1 MIYCLYPILTN
12 QRSERVA
19 KKRRGAYRL
28 NGVGTRVEQHA
39 ERAVRLA
46 KMDAM
51 EAKIHACQSLSFL
64 KRRAP
69 EQFEKLIEDAELS
82 KLYERFEEKNLARQA
97 AAATQIVWISRT
109 GEVAAERRRRKL
121 SLNGEGTPC
130 EQHIDRVKR
139 LWSVLLERNHN
150 LHQARTR
157 KAFAESMKW
166 LEENEPNAFQT
177 LIESLKDRTN
187 GDDAYFIYVRHELTQ
202 TKKAFEAEN
211 GKQGI
216 G

>member
-1 MIYCLYPILTN
+1 M
-12 QRSERVA
+12 A

-46 KMDAM
+46 KMDAQ

-82 KLYERFEEKNLARQA
+82 QLYERFEEKNLARRA
-97 AAATQIVWISRT
+97 AAARIVWVPRT

-121 SLNGEGTPC
+121 PLNGEGTPC

-177 LIESLKDRTN
+177 LLESLKDRTN

-211 GKQGI
+211 GKQG
-216 G
+216 

>member
-1 MIYCLYPILTN
+1 M
-12 QRSERVA
+12 A

-46 KMDAM
+46 KMDTPQ
-51 EAKIHACQSLSFL
+51 AKTHACESLSFL
-64 KRRAP
+64 KQRAP
-69 EQFEKLIEDAELS
+69 EKFETLIEDAKLS
-82 KLYERFEEKNLARQA
+82 QLYEGFEQKKRAREEA
-97 AAATQIVWISRT
+97 ARIVWVPRT

-121 SLNGEGTPC
+121 SLNGEGTPS
-130 EQHIDRVKR
+130 EQHIDRIKR
-139 LWSVLLERNHN
+139 LWSVLMERNHN
-150 LHQARTR
+150 LYQARTR

-177 LIESLKDRTN
+177 LIESLGERTN

-202 TKKAFEAEN
+202 VKKAFEAANDE
-211 GKQGI
+211 
-216 G
+216 

>member
-1 MIYCLYPILTN
+1 M
-12 QRSERVA
+12 A

-46 KMDAM
+46 KMDAQ

-82 KLYERFEEKNLARQA
+82 QIYERFEEKNLARRA
-97 AAATQIVWISRT
+97 AAERIVWVPRT

-157 KAFAESMKW
+157 KAFAQSMQW

-177 LIESLKDRTN
+177 LLESLKDRTN

-211 GKQGI
+211 GKQG
-216 G
+216 

>member
-1 MIYCLYPILTN
+1 M
-12 QRSERVA
+12 A

-211 GKQGI
+211 GKQG
-216 G
+216 

>member
-1 MIYCLYPILTN
+1 M
-12 QRSERVA
+12 A

-46 KMDAM
+46 KMEAM

>member
-1 MIYCLYPILTN
+1 M
-12 QRSERVA
+12 
-19 KKRRGAYRL
+19 
-28 NGVGTRVEQHA
+28 EQHA

-46 KMDAM
+46 KMEAM

>member
-1 MIYCLYPILTN
+1 M
-12 QRSERVA
+12 A

-46 KMDAM
+46 KMDAQ

-82 KLYERFEEKNLARQA
+82 QIYERFEEKNLARRA
-97 AAATQIVWISRT
+97 AAARIVWAPRT

-177 LIESLKDRTN
+177 LLESLKDRTN

-211 GKQGI
+211 GKQG
-216 G
+216 

>member
-1 MIYCLYPILTN
+1 M
-12 QRSERVA
+12 A